1 MLNRFEVCRRAWR
14 ACGVALG
21 LALLVSCG
29 GSGQQV
35 EPFAPKRVLVFGD
48 EQSLLQA
55 DGKKY
60 SINFLDDKGALS
72 CASGPVWTQSLA
84 ANFGMVFPGC
94 AGTVAQPQGRMYA
107 GVNAKVADVAA
118 QIDSHLGGDTFSRTD
133 LVTVF
138 AGLHDILD
146 IYAQFPGRSRAD
158 VIQDAAAAGSALA
171 AQINRIARADGR
183 VIYVTLPD
191 LGRSP
196 FALAQRIANPGDVDR
211 AALLSDLTNSFN
223 KSLKL
228 AVINDGRL
236 IGLVSEDELSVVITN
251 NPASSGFA
259 NVTDAAC
266 LNTVALVDCTT
277 LTMATVNGAVAT
289 ATSFYWADAT
299 HLSAGAQATLSQ
311 AAQVR
316 ARGNPF

>member
-14 ACGVALG
+14 ACGVAVG

-60 SINFLDDKGALS
+60 SINALDTTGALS
-72 CASGPVWTQSLA
+72 CAASPVWTQSLA

-94 AGTVAQPQGRMYA
+94 PGTVAEPQGRMYA
-107 GVNAKVADVAA
+107 SVNAKVADVAV

-146 IYAQFPGRSRAD
+146 IYAQFPGRSRTD
-158 VIQDAAAAGSALA
+158 VIQDASAAGAALA
-171 AQINRIARADGR
+171 AQINRIAQADGR
-183 VIYVTLPD
+183 VIYVTLQD

-196 FALAQRIANPGDVDR
+196 FGLAQRIANPGDIDR
-211 AALLSDLTNSFN
+211 ATLLSDLTNSFN

-236 IGLVSEDELSVVITN
+236 IGLVSEDELSVVVTN
-251 NPASSGFA
+251 NPGNGGFA

-266 LNTVALVDCTT
+266 LDTVALVDCTSAT
-277 LTMATVNGAVAT
+277 LVAGAT
-289 ATSFYWADAT
+289 ASSFYWADAT

>member
-1 MLNRFEVCRRAWR
+1 MNRFEVCRRAWR
-14 ACGVALG
+14 ACGVAIG
-21 LALLVSCG
+21 LALLASCG

-35 EPFAPKRVLVFGD
+35 EPFVPTRILVFGD

-55 DGKKY
+55 DGRKY
-60 SINFLDDKGALS
+60 SINLIDSTGALS

-94 AGTVAQPQGRMYA
+94 PGTVAEPQGRMYA
-107 GVNAKVADVAA
+107 TVNAKVADVAG

-146 IYAQFPGRSRAD
+146 IYAQFPGRSEKD
-158 VIQDAAAAGSALA
+158 VIQDAAVAGAALA

-183 VIYVTLPD
+183 VIYVTLQD
-191 LGRSP
+191 MGRTP

-211 AALLSDLTNSFN
+211 VTLLSNMTNSFN
-223 KSLKL
+223 KSLKQT
-228 AVINDGRL
+228 VINDGRL
-236 IGLVSEDELSVVITN
+236 IGLVSEDELSVVVTN
-251 NPASSGFA
+251 NPAGSGYA
-259 NVTDAAC
+259 NATDAAC
-266 LNTVALVDCTT
+266 LDTVALADCTSAT
-277 LTMATVNGAVAT
+277 LVAGAT
-289 ATSFYWADAT
+289 ATSFYWADST
-299 HLSAGAQATLSQ
+299 HLSAGAQANLGQ

>member
-1 MLNRFEVCRRAWR
+1 MNRFEVCRRAWR
-14 ACGVALG
+14 ACGVAIS
-21 LALLVSCG
+21 LAVLASCG

-35 EPFAPKRVLVFGD
+35 EPFAPTRVLVFGD

-60 SINFLDDKGALS
+60 SINILDADGVLS
-72 CASGPVWTQSLA
+72 CASGAVWTQSLA
-84 ANFGMVFPGC
+84 AAFGMAFPGC
-94 AGTVAQPQGRMYA
+94 PGTVAEPQGRMYA
-107 GVNAKVADVAA
+107 TVNAKVADVAA
-118 QIDSHLGGDTFSRTD
+118 QINTHLGGDKFSRTD

-146 IYAQFPGRSRAD
+146 LYAQFPGRSRD
-158 VIQDAAAAGSALA
+158 DLLRDSAAAGAALA
-171 AQINRIARADGR
+171 EQINRIARADGR
-183 VIYVTLPD
+183 IIYVTLQD
-191 LGRSP
+191 MGRTP
-196 FALAQRIANPGDVDR
+196 FALAQRIANPGNVDR
-211 AALLSDLTNSFN
+211 VTLLSDMTNSFN

-251 NPASSGFA
+251 NPGGSGYA
-259 NVTDAAC
+259 NATDAAC
-266 LNTVALVDCTT
+266 LDTVALADCTNRT
-277 LTMATVNGAVAT
+277 LVSTAAGI
-289 ATSFYWADAT
+289 ATSFYWADPT
-299 HLSAGAQATLSQ
+299 HLSAGAQANLGQ